1 MTLFGSQV
9 RDLMRRRH
17 WDTLMIAEHLRVP
30 ESDVWNALARSDPPV
45 PLRDTQR
52 AKLLSAA
59 HYHAKKTGGD
69 VDQILVAWGASPR
82 RTTIQDGD
90 AA

>member
-17 WDTLMIAEHLRVP
+17 WDTLMIAEHCRVP
-30 ESDVWNALARSDPPV
+30 ESDVWNVLARADPPV
-45 PLRDTQR
+45 PKRDTKREYQR
-52 AKLLSAA
+52 RKLLRAL
-59 HYHAKKTGGD
+59 
-69 VDQILVAWGASPR
+69 Q
-82 RTTIQDGD
+82 GD